1 MVVKRMLFTDTS
13 RVHIKPLL
21 AFAVSLVFVVA
32 ALPAL
37 AQQQAGHVIL
47 SGSWRWL
54 AAMIVGPIILLL
66 AILGVMVI
74 FVWLVR
80 WATRG
85 YPFYGQGLN
94 FRERGDGGPAA
105 LEILNERFAKGEIDR
120 AEYEDKRKLLS
131 GKA

>member
-1 MVVKRMLFTDTS
+1 MVVKRKLFTDTIS
-13 RVHIKPLL
+13 ARTKPVLT
-21 AFAVSLVFVVA
+21 FAVSLVFVVA

-37 AQQQAGHVIL
+37 AQQQASHVL
-47 SGSWRWL
+47 LFGTWRWL
-54 AAMIVGPIILLL
+54 ALMIVGPIILLL

-94 FRERGDGGPAA
+94 FRGDGGSAA
-105 LEILNERFAKGEIDR
+105 LEILNERFARGEIDK
-120 AEYEDKRKLLS
+120 AEFEDKRKLL
-131 GKA
+131 GR

>member
-1 MVVKRMLFTDTS
+1 MVVKRMLFTDTI
-13 RVHIKPLL
+13 RAHTKPVL

-47 SGSWRWL
+47 FGSWRWL

-74 FVWLVR
+74 FVWLVS

-94 FRERGDGGPAA
+94 FRGEGGRAA
-105 LEILNERFAKGEIDR
+105 LGILDERFARGEIDK
-120 AEYEDKRKLLS
+120 AEYEDKRKLL
-131 GKA
+131 GR